1 MTYNQIRHLLE
12 TYAATSDLVIL
23 AFPSNDFH
31 QERGSNEEIAKTVS
45 ELLGEENYDSP
56 SFVLF
61 EKSELDTNP
70 VYQTLQSQFDSDT
83 DGDVKGNFFKYL
95 VDRNGRAVTLLS
107 KKEELMDFVGDIRS
121 LLLEIE

>member
-1 MTYNQIRHLLE
+1 MRQNE
-12 TYAATSDLVIL
+12 ATSDLVIL

-31 QERGSNEEIAKTVS
+31 QERGSNEEIAET
-45 ELLGEENYDSP
+45 
-56 SFVLF
+56 
-61 EKSELDTNP
+61 SELDTNP